1 MMGAMSECITCYGT
15 GEVVTEQ
22 GSVACPDCFGE
33 GRTGDTN
40 IEWRLRALEQRYSDG
55 SEVAQ
60 DVQWLLHELR
70 RGRESLVRIL
80 TLCQDADDDHALLR
94 DVKYEA
100 NSALGFYDPETR
112 K

>member
-1 MMGAMSECITCYGT
+1 MSECITCYGT

-22 GSVACPDCFGE
+22 GGISCPDCYGE
-33 GRTGDTN
+33 GRTGEAN
-40 IEWRLRALEQRYSDG
+40 VEWRLRALEGRYNDG
-55 SEVAQ
+55 GEIAQ

-70 RGRESLVRIL
+70 RSRESLVRIL
-80 TLCQDADDDHALLR
+80 TLCQEGDESDGLLR

-100 NSALGFYDPETR
+100 NKALGFYDPET